1 MGTIR
6 RLIGRPAH
14 AVSNAAAPAARW
26 IKSRTRSNGS
36 KVVTKFNVKETVNGQ
51 PNTPRTMEMNA
62 TYRNLRKENIKS
74 YLSNRSETMD
84 KAKLL
89 DKLATFKDG
98 TLMTEDRLS
107 AYHDDKSDKNALF
120 DAVVNRAANK
130 YSLSDRKSDK
140 FIVDLENHISSN

>member
-1 MGTIR
+1 
-6 RLIGRPAH
+6 
-14 AVSNAAAPAARW
+14 
-26 IKSRTRSNGS
+26 
-36 KVVTKFNVKETVNGQ
+36 
-51 PNTPRTMEMNA
+51 
-62 TYRNLRKENIKS
+62 
-74 YLSNRSETMD
+74 MD

-89 DKLATFKDG
+89 DKLATFNDG
-98 TLMTEDRLS
+98 TLIMEDRLS